1 MIKSKAQ
8 EKFRLAFFF
17 IFILCLITA
26 MVGLPRISIPL
37 MVSYVAYLIVFPAVP
52 TLKKLGL
59 SHDISVVL
67 VFLSLLFLVI
77 YPVVRIV
84 PVLVN
89 EAENVQYYLPKVET
103 YVTDNYKKVQEY
115 VYEKTK
121 YELPDGILTNAI
133 SYVKSGTT
141 KVLLGV
147 PTYLAS
153 ILEWLLLV
161 PLFLFFFLRDGSS
174 FKNIVLNLTPNSI
187 FERTYYLSH
196 QLNKKIGDFIFA
208 KFVEASIVGIIIT
221 AGLIIMDIRFSLLLG
236 ITAGV
241 TNIIPYVGPLLG
253 AIPALLVVLAEYGW
267 GTTLGAMM
275 LLYIIANAIDIFLV
289 FPILVS
295 KIVDLHPVLVVIS
308 VILGSQYFGIVGM
321 IVSIPLAAA
330 LKLIIIEIYE
340 ETYQAR

>member
-1 MIKSKAQ
+1 MIKTRAQ
-8 EKFRLAFFF
+8 ERLRLSFFF
-17 IFILCLITA
+17 IFLIVLVMA
-26 MVGLPRISIPL
+26 MIFLPRISVPL
-37 MVSYVAYLIVFPAVP
+37 MVSYVVYLIVFPAVP
-52 TLKKLGL
+52 TLKKIGL
-59 SHDISVVL
+59 SHDISVVI

-77 YPVVRIV
+77 YPIVRIV

-89 EAENVQYYLPKVET
+89 EAENVQYYLPKVEN
-103 YVTDNYKKVQEY
+103 YVSGNYKKIQEF
-115 VYEKTK
+115 VFEKTN
-121 YELPDGILTNAI
+121 YELPDRYLTNAV

-141 KVLLGV
+141 QVIFGF
-147 PTYLAS
+147 PTYIAS

-221 AGLIIMDIRFSLLLG
+221 AGLIIMNIKFSLLLG
-236 ITAGV
+236 ITAAA

-253 AIPALLVVLAEYGW
+253 VIPALLVVLAEYGT

-275 LLYIIANAIDIFLV
+275 LLYIIANAIDIFFV

-321 IVSIPLAAA
+321 IVSIPMAAA
-330 LKLIIIEIYE
+330 IKLIIIEVYE
-340 ETYQAR
+340 ETYQVR

>member
-1 MIKSKAQ
+1 MIKTRAQ
-8 EKFRLAFFF
+8 EKLRLSFFF
-17 IFILCLITA
+17 IFLIGLVMA
-26 MVGLPRISIPL
+26 MIFLPRISIPL
-37 MVSYVAYLIVFPAVP
+37 MVSYVVYLIVFPAVP
-52 TLKKLGL
+52 TLKKIGI
-59 SHDISVVL
+59 SHNVSVII

-89 EAENVQYYLPKVET
+89 EAENVQYYLPKVEN
-103 YVTDNYKKVQEY
+103 YVSGNYKKIQEF
-115 VYEKTK
+115 VFEKTK
-121 YELPDGILTNAI
+121 YELPDRYLTNAVT
-133 SYVKSGTT
+133 YVKTGTT
-141 KVLLGV
+141 QIIFGF
-147 PTYLAS
+147 PTYIAS

-161 PLFLFFFLRDGSS
+161 PLFLFFFLRDGTS
-174 FKNIVLNLTPNSI
+174 FKHIVLNLTPNSI

-221 AGLIIMDIRFSLLLG
+221 AGLIIMGIKFSLLLG
-236 ITAGV
+236 ITAAV

-253 AIPALLVVLAEYGW
+253 VIPALLVVLAEYGT

-275 LLYIIANAIDIFLV
+275 LLYIIANAIDIFFV

-321 IVSIPLAAA
+321 IVSIPMAAA
-330 LKLIIIEIYE
+330 IKLIIIEVYE
-340 ETYQAR
+340 ETYQVR